1 MNRVV
6 HHTRGSQSGGSGG
19 SGPSGSKMR
28 IRAFPVIL
36 LFFLNYQ
43 FYKKSSNLETFFG

>member
-36 LFFLNYQ
+36 FFLNYQ
-43 FYKKSSNLETFFG
+43 FYKKSSNIETFFG